1 MHFVHMNRGTCS
13 RSISLDIN
21 QGIVS
26 NVEFDGGCPGNTK
39 AIGKLVEG
47 MSADDIYR
55 MLHGNT
61 CGRKPTSCGDQLAE
75 AVQHAKAKESEEGG
89 V

>member
-1 MHFVHMNRGTCS
+1 MTAMHFVHINHGTCS
-13 RSISLDIN
+13 RSVSLDIN
-21 QGIVS
+21 NGIVS

-47 MSADDIYR
+47 MSASEIY
-55 MLHGNT
+55 

-75 AVQHAKAKESEEGG
+75 AVQQAQQQENEKSA

>member
-1 MHFVHMNRGTCS
+1 MFQ
-13 RSISLDIN
+13 ISLSN
-21 QGIVS
+21 GIVS

-47 MSADDIYR
+47 MSASEIYSR
-55 MLHGNT
+55 LHGNT

-75 AVQHAKAKESEEGG
+75 AVQQAQQQENEKSA